1 MPESWID
8 KDETT
13 IENDIIVIAKKHTGL
28 TNFKSTGVLRGFL
41 EVIVSIVSFV
51 YTSAINVLYKNAS
64 LDGAEG
70 FFLSLWGLMLG
81 VVRKQ
86 EAKTEGELTGASYDK
101 GKIPAG
107 TRVAVEGTELRF
119 RVTAEVT
126 FAAD

>member
-1 MPESWID
+1 MPNIWID

-13 IENDIIVIAKKHTGL
+13 IRNDIITIAKKHTGL

-41 EVIVSIVSFV
+41 EVIISLVSFI
-51 YTSAINVLYKNAS
+51 YNSAINVLYKNAS
-64 LDGAEG
+64 LDSAEG

-86 EAKTEGELTGASYDK
+86 EAKTEGALIGASYDK

-107 TRVAVEGTELRF
+107 IWVAVEGT
-119 RVTAEVT
+119 
-126 FAAD
+126 D